1 MKKRLRI
8 LYLSS
13 EVAPFAK
20 TGGLADVSSA
30 LPKALLEMG
39 HDIRVMMPK
48 YGTISDRRYVLREVI
63 RLKQIKIQ
71 MGETEHIASAKSAF
85 IPDSKVQVY
94 FIEYP
99 PCYNRDDLYVDP
111 KTNKDY
117 PDNAERFALF
127 CKSVLETI
135 KLLHWEP
142 QIIHCNDW
150 QTALIPWYLK
160 NEYSSESFASS
171 CRTVLSIHNMA
182 YQGGFSMDA
191 LEKMGESKITDS
203 ALEDIKFFDGINF
216 LKAGILTADRI
227 TTVSPT
233 YANEVLTDPEIG
245 AGMQEFLEK
254 RKDSFEG
261 ILNGVDYSEW
271 DPEKDA
277 TLEHMYTKDDLDG
290 KLENKKLLLEKC
302 EFKGDPEKP
311 LIGIVSRIAEQKGFD
326 LIIDAVKDIVAADA
340 RMVILG
346 TGDEKYQKQLSDIAS
361 KYKKNVALFLTFDN
375 DLAHLIEAGSDIFL
389 MPSRY
394 EPSGLNQMY
403 SLKYGTIPVVRKTGG
418 LADSILDYQSDPDK
432 GNGFVFESYDSGE
445 MVKAIKSALDVYK
458 DQKKWKD
465 LMVRAMSADFS
476 WQVAADKYMNSYS
489 QIIQTKK

>member
-8 LYLSS
+8 LFLSS

-20 TGGLADVSSA
+20 TGGLADVASA

-48 YGTISDRRYVLREVI
+48 YGTINDRRYVLREVI
-63 RLKQIKIQ
+63 RLKEIKVDIN
-71 MGETEHIASAKSAF
+71 GVEHVASAKSAF

-99 PCYNRDDLYVDP
+99 PYFNRDDLYVDP
-111 KTNKDY
+111 KTKSDY
-117 PDNAERFALF
+117 PDNAERFTMF

-150 QTALIPWYLK
+150 QTALIPWFLK

-171 CRTVLSIHNMA
+171 SKTLLSIHNMA
-182 YQGGFSMDA
+182 YQGNFTVDN
-191 LEKMGESKITDS
+191 LEKMGIQGASEDS
-203 ALEDIKFFDGINF
+203 LGALRYFDNINF
-216 LKAGILTADRI
+216 LKAGILTADKI

-233 YANEVLTDPEIG
+233 YAREVVSDPEIG
-245 AGMQEFLEK
+245 AGMEEYLKQ
-254 RKDSFEG
+254 RSQDFEG

-271 DPEKDA
+271 NPATDSLIPQTFTSEDIDA
-277 TLEHMYTKDDLDG
+277 
-290 KLENKKLLLEKC
+290 KLENKKALLKAC
-302 EFKGDPEKP
+302 KFTGDEAKP
-311 LIGIVSRIAEQKGFD
+311 LIGVVTRLAEQKGLE
-326 LIIDAVKDIVAADA
+326 LIVEAIPEIVKMDA
-340 RMVILG
+340 RLVVLG
-346 TGDEKYQKQLSDIAS
+346 TGEDRYHKAFKELVK
-361 KYKKNVALFLTFDN
+361 KYKDNVAVFLKFDN
-375 DLAHLIEAGSDIFL
+375 ELAHLIEAGSDLFL

-418 LADSILDYQSDPDK
+418 LADSVQDYLQDPK
-432 GNGFVFESYDSGE
+432 QGNGFVFEEFTTTALVG
-445 MVKAIKSALDVYK
+445 AIQNALNVYK
-458 DQKKWKD
+458 DRKKWQE
-465 LMVRAMSADFS
+465 LMVRGMTSDYS
-476 WQVAADKYMNSYS
+476 WPVAAEKYVNIYS
-489 QIIQTKK
+489 KIIQSNK